1 MEKRLKWWRLF
12 SILVLV
18 IVIAE
23 SVFLISFFPKRDD
36 GKITAPILPA
46 TVRGKVLTDLGDMLM
61 ANIIVEDSQGKRTLY
76 TTNVLSGYEIQLPE
90 GEYKLHYTRG
100 MQYSTVTR
108 TIKVENFKNYYLEDI
123 RLVKLFDSEKYNFYP
138 GDLHQHTVFSDG
150 SDSVEAL
157 ARADIAAGLA
167 WALLTDHNENTGISE
182 WLQTNRLPYTIE
194 DGKYKFF
201 TPIAGVEITTGYG
214 HFQSIG
220 SSAIVEEWDID
231 LDQNENPYE
240 EVAKI
245 IQEIKRNGG
254 IAQLNHPYSTG
265 SMGFNNYQGLWDLVG
280 NFSTIEIWNGY
291 FEPCGYIP
299 PEGVFNQNRQSML
312 KWFELLNE
320 GLKIFATCG
329 TDLHSSKGSFNPD
342 LYVGESK
349 AYQKLLKLT
358 GQYAGMPTLFVH
370 VPGEFNAESLLNA
383 VKNGNSF
390 LTNGPLIF
398 ANVGGKTYGE
408 SASVSDSTISLE
420 LFCRDGLKTVNV
432 IKNGTQVYSQELDG
446 TNYIGQINLQG
457 MEKGDW
463 IVIEVYG
470 TGVYYGITNPIFFE

>member
-1 MEKRLKWWRLF
+1 
-12 SILVLV
+12 
-18 IVIAE
+18 
-23 SVFLISFFPKRDD
+23 
-36 GKITAPILPA
+36 
-46 TVRGKVLTDLGDMLM
+46 
-61 ANIIVEDSQGKRTLY
+61 
-76 TTNVLSGYEIQLPE
+76 
-90 GEYKLHYTRG
+90 
-100 MQYSTVTR
+100 
-108 TIKVENFKNYYLEDI
+108 
-123 RLVKLFDSEKYNFYP
+123 
-138 GDLHQHTVFSDG
+138 
-150 SDSVEAL
+150 
-157 ARADIAAGLA
+157 
-167 WALLTDHNENTGISE
+167 
-182 WLQTNRLPYTIE
+182 
-194 DGKYKFF
+194 
-201 TPIAGVEITTGYG
+201 
-214 HFQSIG
+214 
-220 SSAIVEEWDID
+220 
-231 LDQNENPYE
+231 
-240 EVAKI
+240 
-245 IQEIKRNGG
+245 
-254 IAQLNHPYSTG
+254 
-265 SMGFNNYQGLWDLVG
+265 
-280 NFSTIEIWNGY
+280 
-291 FEPCGYIP
+291 
-299 PEGVFNQNRQSML
+299 ML